1 MAKKQKKKERVFDGG
16 QMRTVDVV
24 GQKTNNGY
32 EFIKNMNIEE
42 VGALNYIP
50 GHIQTVVNPWVR
62 KKRAEFDI
70 FTEAMETL
78 DKGSDEHMAASK
90 GRESIANSFATLR
103 KQLDKHNAGSIKM
116 KDALGA
122 LSQGTQDSSL
132 LVNMM
137 VYGGQSDGVH
147 VDDGGKLSFGS
158 AKPSVQGAYKSD
170 VQEQD
175 AYNSDVQEQDD
186 MDIFHLDDV
195 GDPVEGGSS
204 IIIEPY
210 ESKAYV
216 WGLAE
221 ETNRK
226 KEQGDEFDEEWVAKR
241 IAYELTERGDKNT
254 IGMAFADLAGDNKS
268 KSFADQW
275 KDGLA
280 DPYFYIN
287 PETGQPLPPGDN
299 SWMKD
304 PANYAVLQKYLAKYI
319 TNIMRDVH
327 GPTINEDTGQVK
339 KTQAQ
344 IAQDIVK
351 KYSK

>member
-1 MAKKQKKKERVFDGG
+1 MAKKQKEEERVFDGG
-16 QMRTVDVV
+16 EKQTVDVV
-24 GQKTNNGY
+24 SQKTNNGY
-32 EFIKNMNIEE
+32 EFIKNMDIEE
-42 VGALNYIP
+42 VSAPNYIP

-62 KKRAEFDI
+62 KKRAEFDV

-78 DKGSDEHMAASK
+78 DKGSDEYMAASK
-90 GRESIANSFATLR
+90 GRESIATSFGALR

-122 LSQGTQDSSL
+122 MSQGTQDSSL

-147 VDDGGKLSFGS
+147 VDDSGKLSFGS
-158 AKPSVQGAYKSD
+158 ARPSGQG
-170 VQEQD
+170 
-175 AYNSDVQEQDD
+175 AYNSDGQEQGG

-204 IIIEPY
+204 IVIEPY

-216 WGLAE
+216 WNLAE
-221 ETNRK
+221 DTNRK
-226 KEQGDEFDEEWVAKR
+226 KEQGDEFDEEWVSKR
-241 IAYELTERGDKNT
+241 IAYELTNKGDKNT

-280 DPYFYIN
+280 DPYFYTN

-327 GPTINEDTGQVK
+327 GPTINKETGQVK
-339 KTQAQ
+339 RTQAQ